1 MKIAIRNVSLGMDR
15 FSGLYLWAA
24 FIIIFGVLRP
34 SLFLTSATVHSVASQ
49 QAVAAMLALA
59 ILMPLASGAY
69 DLSIGANINLAAVLV
84 SIMQVS
90 WHVNMVLAIV
100 LTVLVGVVIGLIN
113 GFIVVKLHVSS
124 FIATLGMATVI
135 AAVQTI
141 VTNNLEP
148 NPVISKTWSNL
159 TQYTVGGFQII
170 FVYLIVLALIMWWV
184 LDHMPIGRFTY
195 AVGSNAEAARLSGVR
210 VGKYA
215 WISLVVSGG
224 LCSFAG
230 VCYASFSGPSLTFG
244 EALLLPAYAAA
255 FLGCTQI
262 KPGRFNVWGTMI
274 AVYVLATGVIGIE
287 YLTNVQWLNDM
298 FNGVALILAVSFA
311 VWRQRSDA
319 RHTAA
324 RDDAGS
330 MPLSEEEELSM
341 PGAPPI
347 GTGDVPGSSS
357 AAGGDMDRPSPAPGH
372 DIAPAA
378 RRT

>member
-1 MKIAIRNVSLGMDR
+1 MKIASRNVSLGMDR
-15 FSGLYLWAA
+15 FSGLYIWAV
-24 FIIIFGVLRP
+24 FIILFGVLKP
-34 SLFLTSATVHSVASQ
+34 SLFLTVSTVHSVASE

-69 DLSIGANINLAAVLV
+69 DLSIGSNVNLAAVLV
-84 SIMQVS
+84 SVMQVS
-90 WHVNMVLAIV
+90 WHVGMALSIV
-100 LTVLVGVVIGLIN
+100 LTVLVGIVIGLIN
-113 GFIVVKLHVSS
+113 GFIVVKLHISS

-135 AAVQTI
+135 AAVQII

-159 TQYTVGGFQII
+159 TQFTVGGFQII

-210 VGKYA
+210 VGKYT

-244 EALLLPAYAAA
+244 ESLLLPAYAAA

-262 KPGRFNVWGTMI
+262 KPGRFNVWGSMI
-274 AVYVLATGVIGIE
+274 AVYVLATGVVGIE
-287 YLTNVQWLNDM
+287 YLTSVQWLNDM

-324 RDDAGS
+324 GDDAGS
-330 MPLSEEEELSM
+330 IGIPLSEEGELST
-341 PGAPPI
+341 PGAGPT
-347 GTGDVPGSSS
+347 GTGDVSGD
-357 AAGGDMDRPSPAPGH
+357 AGDVDQPPLPPGH
-372 DIAPAA
+372 GVAPSAP
-378 RRT
+378 RT